1 MAEETGS
8 QTTTKDDQDDFLSRF
23 LGDLEKLPRTIA
35 EGMLR
40 QTEDEDERMVIRSFA
55 TPLENQLSELAGFIR
70 DRGRRVSAQQVQE
83 ASRVLRLSSAVTLV
97 ESGFGLAANLASP
110 IARIALV
117 EIVQLVK
124 KVIKQLLPALGMS
137 PPGWLN
143 TLLDLID
150 EVLNHLLSV
159 GSPQLAS
166 ILSRM
171 ERDYLAELTQLSRLQ
186 RADKL
191 LSELNGDDEAES

>member
-1 MAEETGS
+1 MAEKTGN
-8 QTTTKDDQDDFLSRF
+8 QTATEDDLLSRF
-23 LGDLEKLPRTIA
+23 LRDLEKLPRTIT

-40 QTEDEDERMVIRSFA
+40 QTENEDERMAIRSFA
-55 TPLENQLSELAGFIR
+55 TPMENQLSELAGFIR

-83 ASRVLRLSSAVTLV
+83 ANQVLRLSAAVTLV
-97 ESGFGLAANLASP
+97 ESGSGLAANLASP
-110 IARIALV
+110 ITKIALAG
-117 EIVQLVK
+117 IVQMVK
-124 KVIKQLLPALGMS
+124 KIIKDLLPALGIS
-137 PPGWLN
+137 LPGWLN
-143 TLLDLID
+143 VLLDLID
-150 EVLNHLLSV
+150 EVLNRLLSV

-166 ILSRM
+166 ILSKM